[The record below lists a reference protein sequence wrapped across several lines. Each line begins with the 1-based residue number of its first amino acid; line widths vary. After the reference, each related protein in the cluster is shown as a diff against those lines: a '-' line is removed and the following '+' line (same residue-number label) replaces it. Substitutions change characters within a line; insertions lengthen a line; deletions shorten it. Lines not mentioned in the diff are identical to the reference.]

1 MEPIEQIQVF
11 VFILIAGF
19 RSKKLLHPFVLRG
32 SCPFF
37 AEHLIDQAG
46 CLAVCRIVGT
56 DERTVGK
63 AVVLLCVMP
72 EQEPNVFVVDLVI
85 IIMIIR
91 RVERQVF
98 AVQGFV
104 LRNERAPDIQAGN
117 HVFEIGGHTYADLLH
132 LVLLERIGEIR
143 LFQHSVNTVCNI
155 SIIEVSRI

>member
-19 RSKKLLHPFVLRG
+19 RSKKLLHPVSFCRG

-72 EQEPNVFVVDLVI
+72 EQEPDVFVVDLVI

-98 AVQGFV
+98 AVPGLCAPV
-104 LRNERAPDIQAGN
+104 MNERQIFRP
-117 HVFEIGGHTYADLLH
+117 EIT
-132 LVLLERIGEIR
+132 
-143 LFQHSVNTVCNI
+143 S
-155 SIIEVSRI
+155 SK